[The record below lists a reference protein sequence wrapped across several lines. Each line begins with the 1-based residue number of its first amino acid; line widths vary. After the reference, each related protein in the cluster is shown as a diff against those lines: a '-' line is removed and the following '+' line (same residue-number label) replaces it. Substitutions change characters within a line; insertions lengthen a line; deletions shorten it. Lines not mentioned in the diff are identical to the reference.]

1 MKKTLTLLALLM
13 IAGPQAMAETTPP
26 REVWWTGVTHDP
38 ETHKMEGAITT
49 YKHYYAGDSD
59 SDMCWVAASSNVIA
73 WWQDRVEQNGALI
86 IPKDAP
92 RDYEVFETERH
103 LWPNVGGYEGRA
115 IQMWLTGSKPLLL
128 SQTEATTL
136 GHEFQGYYPRLA
148 GAALNSANY
157 MSTFGANPD
166 TMRQKPIYKQ
176 YEYTMIQT
184 YSFLPSN
191 YDIDA
196 PDKTRYQWAS
206 EKIVEFMENDWGVCW
221 ATNTH
226 AMTVYGV
233 ELDENGLITKFFNS
247 DNNWPSTGYGYYS
260 ELGIRMGT
268 DPNNYGSM
276 RTDWP
281 GSAPTLSNICAIR
294 TTGIRFLDY
303 DVRVGKNLVDD
314 NEFLFSH
321 YCNLIVDG
329 EEDYVLQYDLRDAKA
344 PDSPV
349 EALRVEL
356 ATEDDWLSSY
366 EVFTDEEVPTGDLN
380 LRGGKV
386 TLVNCAEDRVKLDG
400 GGKVAGIIRFQDS
413 VVKGTTDTIQ
423 DANRTLKVDRTDTI
437 AKEINL
443 SATKGTNTLEVT
455 VDNKATFGKLTGEGN
470 LDKTGKGAAEVTDSV
485 SLKGEIRVKEGDF
498 IFGKD
503 VELTGNT
510 KLTVSEGA
518 RVQGAEGKAITLTID
533 SGVHVNDGVMTLTTT
548 VNEGATLKGSGTFAG
563 VTMNGGTLIV
573 GNSPG
578 QQTYTGDLTVN
589 LGDIVFSVDGWNAA
603 DEDSAGWDNGVYSN
617 INMGNNAFTVGN
629 DGNIIIALSDEASQ
643 ALTMGTGELDLTLI
657 SNMGNTLSEDELQG
671 LMLRTSFMLSGEQ
684 KGALDTP
691 LALDLSKAA
700 YMMRDNA
707 LILTSLAGT
716 DNPVPPAP
724 VPEPT
729 TGTLSLLALAGLCA
743 RRRRK

>member
-1 MKKTLTLLALLM
+1 MKKTLTLLALLGTL
-13 IAGPQAMAETTPP
+13 ATTTLSAK
-26 REVWWTGVTHDP
+26 EVWWKGVTSDP
-38 ETHKMEGAITT
+38 ETQMMDGAITT
-49 YKHYYAGDSD
+49 YKYNPYAGGAD
-59 SDMCWVAASSNVIA
+59 SDMCWVASACNVIA
-73 WWQDRVEQNGALI
+73 WWQDRVEENGALI
-86 IPKDAP
+86 IPEGTP
-92 RDYEVFETERH
+92 RDYKIYDVERT
-103 LWPNVGGYEGRA
+103 LWKNVGGYQGNA
-115 IQMWLTGSKPLLL
+115 IQMWMTGGSKLDL
-128 SQTEATTL
+128 SQFDATQAGL
-136 GHEFQGYYPRLA
+136 NFAGYYPRLA
-148 GAALNSANY
+148 GAGLGIYNY
-157 MSTFGANPD
+157 SNPKGVNPETAAQYPND
-166 TMRQKPIYKQ
+166 YSH
-176 YEYTMIQT
+176 YEYSMIQT
-184 YSFLPSN
+184 QWYRPSN
-191 YDIDA
+191 KSFTN
-196 PDKTRYQWAS
+196 PDLDNYERAS
-206 EKIVEFMENDWGVCW
+206 KQIVDYMENEWGVVW
-221 ATNTH
+221 STTIH

-233 ELDENGLITKFFNS
+233 ELDEDGLITTLYNS
-247 DNNWPSTGYGYYS
+247 DNNVNIGYEKYKGLRVWREDNGDGSVKVKTGWSGYQ
-260 ELGIRMGT
+260 I
-268 DPNNYGSM
+268 D
-276 RTDWP
+276 DIV
-281 GSAPTLSNICAIR
+281 AVR

-303 DVRVGKNLVDD
+303 DVRVGKNLVED

-329 EEDYVLQYDLRDAKA
+329 DEDYKLQYDLRDASIEG
-344 PDSPV
+344 SPV
-349 EALRVEL
+349 DAKKVEPYIVDEGYGF
-356 ATEDDWLSSY
+356 TSY
-366 EVFTDEEVPTGDLN
+366 HERYTNEEVTTGDLN

-386 TLVNCAEDRVKLDG
+386 TLENCAEERVKLDG

-413 VVKGTTDTIQ
+413 VVKGTTDTKQ
-423 DANRTLKVDRTDTI
+423 AADRTLKVDRTDTI

-498 IFGKD
+498 IFGQN
-503 VELTGNT
+503 VVLTGDT
-510 KLTVSEGA
+510 QLTVSEGA
-518 RVQGAEGKAITLTID
+518 HVQGKDAAQPVTLSIT
-533 SGVHVNDGVMTLTTT
+533 SGVHVNDGELTLTTT
-548 VNEGATLKGSGTFAG
+548 MTGGTLKGSGTFAG

-578 QQTYTGDLTVN
+578 QQTYTGDLSVN

-603 DEDSAGWDNGVYSN
+603 DEDSAGWGNGVYSN

-684 KGALDTP
+684 KD
-691 LALDLSKAA
+691 ALDLSKAA

-729 TGTLSLLALAGLCA
+729 SGTLSLLALAGLCA